1 MENVAMMN
9 SSQTQQFYE
18 RIKYLK
24 DRVRELEAKI
34 AYYEEHPEVLL
45 KTKIKIKEPTLEDF
59 NL

>member
-1 MENVAMMN
+1 MMN